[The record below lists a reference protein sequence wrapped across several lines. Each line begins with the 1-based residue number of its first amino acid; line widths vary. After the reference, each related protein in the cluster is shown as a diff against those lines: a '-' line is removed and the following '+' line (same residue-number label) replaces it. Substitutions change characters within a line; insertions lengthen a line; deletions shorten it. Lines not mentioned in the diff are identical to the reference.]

1 MQSTQTSTAVKTSI
15 STVSEAES
23 TAASA
28 ATTVSTQSTELATT
42 GISMP
47 TATETSPGSTV
58 ETITTAAPGTTGAT
72 AKLST
77 ATSAQTEGTA
87 TRETP
92 TLATTT
98 ATKTVELTQT
108 RTQKISTDAKT
119 TTPKQLTILSSTTAG
134 LQATKQVK
142 STILSST
149 VEIQTPAATTA
160 VTTPTE
166 SQKTISSTQTTT
178 PIQSSMLSSTVD
190 KTTSSATTRSQK
202 TSRSTQT
209 TKPST
214 VMSSSAPTTSTTF
227 ESTTISPSTT
237 KQTSTVTSTEAPTT
251 AELTLPRTSS
261 IQTTKPIKSTVVTS
275 TLAPTT
281 ATKTDELT
289 QATSQRI
296 PTSTQTTKPI
306 ESTVLPSTVLTTTL
320 ASTATKTNELTQATS
335 QRIPTSTSTQTTK
348 PIESTVLS
356 STVLA
361 TTLAPT
367 ATKTDELTQATSQR
381 IPTSTSTQTTKP
393 IESTVLSSTVL
404 TTTLA
409 PTTATKTDELTQA
422 TSQRIPTSTSTQTT
436 KPIESTVL
444 SSTILTTTL
453 APTAT
458 KTNELTQATSQRM
471 PTSTQTTKSIES
483 TVLSSTVLTT
493 TLPPTTATKTAEQ
506 TQATSQRI
514 PTSTSTQTAKPI
526 ESTVLSSTVLTTT
539 LAPTATKTARLTSTP
554 TSTTDGTMST
564 QATTLSSTMK
574 KEETTFQ
581 TVPTAKSTTVVPL
594 ETTTQ
599 FATVTSTEAATT
611 AKTTLPSTS
620 QSKPTSIQTTK
631 PSTVLS
637 STVPKSTLAP
647 TTATKTTGI
656 TLTTSQ
662 RNHTSIQTTKPIKS
676 TELTSIVLTSTLAPT
691 TATKTDGITLTTSQ
705 GKPTS
710 TQTTKPIKSTEL
722 LSTILTSTLA
732 PTTARLIS
740 TQTTVLSSTVL
751 TGTFA
756 PTTAAKTAEFTPT
769 TEQAKLTSTQT
780 TKPIKSTDLTSTKV
794 KTTLAPTTATKT
806 AELTSTTEQA
816 KLTST
821 QTTNS
826 ITSTEFS
833 STIGT
838 STLATT
844 GTKTGGITLTTSQ
857 RKTTSTQTTKP
868 TESTELTSTVLTSTL
883 APTTSAKTDG
893 ITLTTSQRKTTSTQT
908 TKPIESTELTSTVLT
923 STLVPTTA
931 TKTVGMTPTITQ
943 SKLTSTQ
950 TTKPITSTVSSP
962 ALTTTLVSTTGTKT
976 GTSTEETKAIT
987 STILL
992 STVETTTSIPK
1003 EETTPT
1009 KGISTILSSTSEKTM
1024 SPSPTTAA
1032 TTINQDQSSTRSQ
1045 TVTPIQTTTLP
1056 STTNGKETSYATTT
1070 STSTSARTPE
1080 TTTEF
1085 NPVTST
1091 ETPTTPELTIPTTSK
1106 IKRTSTHT
1114 TKPILPTELMSTIL
1128 TSTLAPT
1135 TATKTAELTPT
1146 TKQTKLTS
1154 AQTTTPITS
1163 SVLSSTELK
1172 TTLVPTTTTTLTTQR
1187 KLTSTLTTT
1196 PITSTVLSSTAL
1208 KTTLVPTTT
1217 TTLTTQR
1224 KLTSTL
1230 TTTPITS
1237 TVLSSTALKTTLVP
1251 TTTTTLTTQRKLTS
1265 TLTTTP
1271 ITSTVLSSTALK
1283 TTLVPTTTTTLTTQR
1298 KLTST
1303 LTTTPITS
1311 TVLSSTALKTTLVPT
1326 TTTAL
1331 TSQRKLASTQT
1342 TKPITSTVLPSTAPT
1357 TTLVHTTGTK
1367 TITQTTSQVKSTE
1380 KTEAITSTIFLSTVE
1395 TTTPIP
1401 KEETTPTKGISTI
1414 LSSTSEKTMSPSP
1427 TTEATTI
1434 NQDQSSTKS
1443 QTVTP
1448 IQTTTLPSTT
1458 KGEEETTHAT
1468 IKTTKSTS
1476 SRTQEST
1483 TEFVPVAT
1491 TEAVCTPYWTEFFN
1505 ENTPTKGLNGYELE
1519 TKAFLSTKYEI
1530 CKDDRPI
1537 KDVQCLDAATN
1548 KTHNETG
1555 DVVNCTP
1562 SEGLMCINGE
1572 NLFTDDEQCEDYKV
1586 RFLCGCEESTTI
1598 QPVTT
1603 DGSCVP
1609 YWTEFFDEHTPI
1621 AGENGFEVETLEDLK
1636 TKHMICHGMLI
1647 TDIDCVN
1654 GTGVPYT
1661 ETGDVVFCNV
1671 THGLRCFN
1679 HDNWFLNSTCDNY
1692 QVRFFCNCPA
1702 PTPSEPP
1709 VTTIQSSTSD
1719 QCVSHWTEFFDE
1731 STPTEGENGFETET
1745 LQDLREKYMICHGM
1759 LITDVECVNSTGTPL
1774 SETGDVAFC
1783 NVTHGL
1789 RCFNHDNWFLNSTCD
1804 NYKVRFFCSCPAPTP
1819 SEPPVTTI
1827 QSTTSDQCVS
1837 HWTQFFNDHTPTE
1850 GENGFEIETL
1860 QDLREKYMICHGM
1873 VITDVEC
1880 VNSAGTPFS
1889 ETGKVAFCNV
1899 THGLRCYNHDN
1910 WYMNTTCDDYKIRFY
1925 CECPT
1930 TPAPT
1935 ETTKTCAFWTQFF
1948 DEHTPT
1954 VGSNGLE
1961 TETLQ
1966 DLKNKYLICHGLPIT
1981 DVECLNDNDI
1991 SYSETGD
1998 VAYCNTTDGL
2008 RCFNHDNWYTD
2019 QQCDNYKVRF
2029 YCDCPTETTTQPE
2042 TTVPPSCVPH
2052 WTRFFDE
2059 HTPTVGQNGLETETL
2074 QDLRTKYMICHG
2086 QEITDVECLD
2096 NNGTSFTDT
2105 GDVAFCDVTNG
2116 LRCYNSDNWY
2126 TEDGQC
2132 EDYKVRFYCDCP
2144 ETTTPEPTC
2153 APYWTEFFDEST
2165 PTDGQNGLE
2174 TETLQD
2180 LRTKYMICHGL
2191 PIIDVEC
2198 VDDNGISYLETGD
2211 VAYCNTTHG
2220 LRCYNSD
2227 NWYTEDQECSNYRV
2241 RFQCGCPI
2249 TPEPPCGPYWTEFF
2263 DESTPTVGQNGLETE
2278 TLQDLRTRYMICHGL
2293 PITDVEC
2300 LDDNDVSYLDT
2311 GDVAYCTTTDG
2322 LQCFNSDNW
2331 YTEDQQCS
2339 NYKVRFQCGCPTT
2352 PAPVCAPHWTEFF
2365 DESTPTEGQNGLE
2378 TETLQDL
2385 RTKYMICHDL
2395 PITGVE
2401 CVDDNDV
2408 SYLDTGDVAYCTTTD
2423 GLQCY
2428 NSDNWYTDDQQCSN
2442 YKVRFQCGCPCET
2455 YWTEF
2460 FDESTPTE
2468 GENGLEAET
2477 LQDLRTKYMI
2487 CHGLPITDVE
2497 CVDDNGISYLETG
2510 DVAYCTTTDG
2520 LQCYNSDNW
2529 YTEDQQCS
2537 NYRVRFQCG
2546 CPTTPDVVTGI
2557 PLTTQPLTTYPPP
2570 FGNVTKV
2577 LIHTLMEGFN
2587 YTKNMSIEG
2596 TADRLWLE
2604 EGVLSMIGQMF
2615 DDHLGV
2621 DINLTVTSVVEGS
2634 VDVTTNVDLLESLI
2648 PTAYSR
2654 IMGDEWLNTVIKDEM
2669 PPDRYE
2675 YLIGIDTARRKL
2687 DEEHGHV
2694 HTLHSA
2700 MQHCGDFIPGC
2711 YPKELCLTWENETN
2725 CRCFNGFV
2733 SRGGHDCIQR
2743 CEPYWTPFFNTNS
2756 TTDGEY
2762 GGDMELLANIRQ
2774 NYSICDDDK
2783 ITDIMCRK
2791 AGTNETAEELG
2802 QTVLC
2807 NITTGLIGLRCF
2819 NNDNLDTDA
2828 GQCEDYEVSYKCGC
2842 DIEIVTSVLSSRLV
2856 GIEWSEVFRDIT
2868 SWEYKEVKN
2877 YYMRIT
2883 NRMMEG
2889 IDGIFSMT
2897 FVGIEPGSIIVS
2909 VEINSTRAAVNL
2921 LRYRSLEL
2929 IDDFHMIPEDMA
2941 NGNQSIWELMG
2952 DECTDQMDG
2961 LHEGCTPVETCFLHH
2976 HGEYRCRCHSGFIEN
2991 ENKTKCMD
2999 VNECEMAI
3007 DDCSV
3012 YNKTCTNTIGSFSC
3026 NCPDGLWWNT
3036 TSASCGEPP
3045 EHKWVNTRIN
3055 GTSQPQQQCPD
3066 CGLGTCEY
3074 NDTNGIPFC
3083 RCPDGSTG
3091 DNCDSAVAEAGSLAA
3106 LAALAAIIPC
3116 CCCLAILAAR
3126 KKHKKRKLLYFIPR
3140 ESLLIVAPKMT
3151 DKTTSVFDNDSA
3163 YAARLEQ
3170 TPNSWSSHTDSPSFS
3185 GSDAPL
3191 FIGRYMPTP
3200 ESVRRR
3206 TSNEIYR
3213 ESDDESIKQYHQ
3225 IFKQDRKFKLERPK
3239 FTWLPPMT

>member
-1 MQSTQTSTAVKTSI
+1 
-15 STVSEAES
+15 
-23 TAASA
+23 
-28 ATTVSTQSTELATT
+28 
-42 GISMP
+42 MP

-58 ETITTAAPGTTGAT
+58 ETITTAAPGTTEAT
-72 AKLST
+72 PKLST

-134 LQATKQVK
+134 LQATTQVK

-190 KTTSSATTRSQK
+190 TTTSSATTRSQK

-214 VMSSSAPTTSTTF
+214 VMSSSAQTTSTTF

-237 KQTSTVTSTEAPTT
+237 KQTSTVTSTEAPST

-306 ESTVLPSTVLTTTL
+306 ESTVLSSTVSTTTL
-320 ASTATKTNELTQATS
+320 ASTATKTDELTQATS

-356 STVLA
+356 STIIT

-393 IESTVLSSTVL
+393 IESTVLSSTIITTTLAPTATKTNELTQVTSQRMPTSTQTTKSIESTVLSSTVL

-409 PTTATKTDELTQA
+409 PTTATKTDEQTQATSQRIPTSTSTHTTKPIASTVLSTTLAPTTATKTNELTQA

-444 SSTILTTTL
+444 SSTARTITL
-453 APTAT
+453 APTTST
-458 KTNELTQATSQRM
+458 KTDELTQATSQRI
-471 PTSTQTTKSIES
+471 PNSTSTQTT
-483 TVLSSTVLTT
+483 
-493 TLPPTTATKTAEQ
+493 
-506 TQATSQRI
+506 
-514 PTSTSTQTAKPI
+514 KPI

-554 TSTTDGTMST
+554 TSTTDGAMST

-581 TVPTAKSTTVVPL
+581 TVPTAKATTVVPL

-676 TELTSIVLTSTLAPT
+676 TELTSIALTSTLAPT

-751 TGTFA
+751 TSTFA

-780 TKPIKSTDLTSTKV
+780 IKPIKSTDLTSTKV

-838 STLATT
+838 SKLATT
-844 GTKTGGITLTTSQ
+844 GTKTDGITLTTSQ
-857 RKTTSTQTTKP
+857 RKPTSTQTTKP
-868 TESTELTSTVLTSTL
+868 IESTELTSTVLTSTL
-883 APTTSAKTDG
+883 APTTFAKTDG

-931 TKTVGMTPTITQ
+931 TKTVGMTTTQ

-950 TTKPITSTVSSP
+950 TTKPMTSTVSSP

-976 GTSTEETKAIT
+976 GTPTTSQVKPESTEETKAIT

-1024 SPSPTTAA
+1024 PSPTTEA
-1032 TTINQDQSSTRSQ
+1032 TTINQDQSSTESQ
-1045 TVTPIQTTTLP
+1045 TATPIQTTSLP
-1056 STTNGKETSYATTT
+1056 STAKRKETSYATTT
-1070 STSTSARTPE
+1070 STSTSARETTTPE
-1080 TTTEF
+1080 TTTES

-1106 IKRTSTHT
+1106 TKRTSTQT
-1114 TKPILPTELMSTIL
+1114 TKPIVPTELMSTIL

-1154 AQTTTPITS
+1154 TQTT
-1163 SVLSSTELK
+1163 K
-1172 TTLVPTTTTTLTTQR
+1172 
-1187 KLTSTLTTT
+1187 
-1196 PITSTVLSSTAL
+1196 PITSTFLSSTAL

-1224 KLTSTL
+1224 KLTSTQ

-1237 TVLSSTALKTTLVP
+1237 TVLSSTALN
-1251 TTTTTLTTQRKLTS
+1251 
-1265 TLTTTP
+1265 
-1271 ITSTVLSSTALK
+1271 
-1283 TTLVPTTTTTLTTQR
+1283 
-1298 KLTST
+1298 
-1303 LTTTPITS
+1303 
-1311 TVLSSTALKTTLVPT
+1311 TTLVPT

-1331 TSQRKLASTQT
+1331 SSQRKLASTQT
-1342 TKPITSTVLPSTAPT
+1342 TKPITSPVLPSTAPT

-1395 TTTPIP
+1395 TTTSIP
-1401 KEETTPTKGISTI
+1401 KAETTPTKGISTI
-1414 LSSTSEKTMSPSP
+1414 LSSTSEKTMSPSL

-1458 KGEEETTHAT
+1458 KGKEETTHAT

-1476 SRTQEST
+1476 SRTQETT

-1491 TEAVCTPYWTEFFN
+1491 TEAVCTPYWTDFFN
-1505 ENTPTKGLNGYELE
+1505 ENTPTQGLNGYELE
-1519 TKAFLSTKYEI
+1519 TIAFLSTKYEI

-1548 KTHNETG
+1548 KTQNETG
-1555 DVVNCTP
+1555 DVARCTT

-1603 DGSCVP
+1603 DGSCIP

-1709 VTTIQSSTSD
+1709 VTTIQPTTSD
-1719 QCVSHWTEFFDE
+1719 QCVSHWTE
-1731 STPTEGENGFETET
+1731 
-1745 LQDLREKYMICHGM
+1745 
-1759 LITDVECVNSTGTPL
+1759 
-1774 SETGDVAFC
+1774 
-1783 NVTHGL
+1783 
-1789 RCFNHDNWFLNSTCD
+1789 
-1804 NYKVRFFCSCPAPTP
+1804 
-1819 SEPPVTTI
+1819 
-1827 QSTTSDQCVS
+1827 
-1837 HWTQFFNDHTPTE
+1837 FFNDHTPTE

-1873 VITDVEC
+1873 LITDVEC
-1880 VNSAGTPFS
+1880 VNNAGTPFS

-2042 TTVPPSCVPH
+2042 TTAAPSCVPH
-2052 WTRFFDE
+2052 WTQFFDE

-2074 QDLRTKYMICHG
+2074 QDLKNKYLICHG

-2694 HTLHSA
+2694 HTLHYA

-2733 SRGGHDCIQR
+2733 SRGGHDCIHIHTSTPPPER

-2842 DIEIVTSVLSSRLV
+2842 DIEIVTSILSSRLV

-2868 SWEYKEVKN
+2868 SWEYKEVKK

-2883 NRMMEG
+2883 HAMMEG

-3045 EHKWVNTRIN
+3045 KHKWVNTRIN

>member
-1085 NPVTST
+1085 NP
-1091 ETPTTPELTIPTTSK
+1091 
-1106 IKRTSTHT
+1106 
-1114 TKPILPTELMSTIL
+1114 
-1128 TSTLAPT
+1128 
-1135 TATKTAELTPT
+1135 
-1146 TKQTKLTS
+1146 
-1154 AQTTTPITS
+1154 
-1163 SVLSSTELK
+1163 
-1172 TTLVPTTTTTLTTQR
+1172 
-1187 KLTSTLTTT
+1187 
-1196 PITSTVLSSTAL
+1196 
-1208 KTTLVPTTT
+1208 
-1217 TTLTTQR
+1217 
-1224 KLTSTL
+1224 
-1230 TTTPITS
+1230 
-1237 TVLSSTALKTTLVP
+1237 
-1251 TTTTTLTTQRKLTS
+1251 
-1265 TLTTTP
+1265 
-1271 ITSTVLSSTALK
+1271 
-1283 TTLVPTTTTTLTTQR
+1283 
-1298 KLTST
+1298 
-1303 LTTTPITS
+1303 
-1311 TVLSSTALKTTLVPT
+1311 
-1326 TTTAL
+1326 
-1331 TSQRKLASTQT
+1331 
-1342 TKPITSTVLPSTAPT
+1342 
-1357 TTLVHTTGTK
+1357 
-1367 TITQTTSQVKSTE
+1367 
-1380 KTEAITSTIFLSTVE
+1380 VE

-2733 SRGGHDCIQR
+2733 SRGGHDCIHIHTSTPPPER